1 MAVTMQIMST
11 TAVLTQDGWGIAT
24 DGASLIIS
32 DSGPTLYWLDA
43 KTLQEQRRV
52 DVHDG
57 TRKVPWVNEVRSCS
71 WNMLSVILLITT
83 KPCSVRRPASDR
95 DVP

>member
-1 MAVTMQIMST
+1 MSCLTITTRTMTTMAV
-11 TAVLTQDGWGIAT
+11 LCQDGWGIAT

-57 TRKVPWVNEVRSCS
+57 TRKVPWVNEVRN
-71 WNMLSVILLITT
+71 WPPPDIL
-83 KPCSVRRPASDR
+83 VM
-95 DVP
+95 